1 MLQSY
6 DERSI
11 TFLVDARDALMSTM
25 DPITLAN
32 ELHDGVIQELSALLL
47 QLETYERRLEKDPE
61 AAEADLQRIKDQ
73 TRASLN
79 VLRKLVARLR
89 EMEETSAL

>member
-1 MLQSY
+1 
-6 DERSI
+6 
-11 TFLVDARDALMSTM
+11 MSTLE
-25 DPITLAN
+25 PITLAN

-61 AAEADLQRIKDQ
+61 AAEADLQRIKNQ

-79 VLRKLVARLR
+79 VLRKLVTRLR
-89 EMEETSAL
+89 EMEGTKPL

>member
-1 MLQSY
+1 MPT
-6 DERSI
+6 I
-11 TFLVDARDALMSTM
+11 

-32 ELHDGVIQELSALLL
+32 ELHNGVIQELSALLL
-47 QLETYERRLEKDPE
+47 QLETYERRLEQNPE

-79 VLRKLVARLR
+79 VLRKLVTRLR
-89 EMEETSAL
+89 EMEEANPL

>member
-1 MLQSY
+1 MP
-6 DERSI
+6 
-11 TFLVDARDALMSTM
+11 TM

-47 QLETYERRLEKDPE
+47 QLETYERRLEQDPE

-73 TRASLN
+73 TRAALN
-79 VLRKLVARLR
+79 ELRKLVTRLR
-89 EMEETSAL
+89 AMKETSPL

>member
-1 MLQSY
+1 MPTL
-6 DERSI
+6 
-11 TFLVDARDALMSTM
+11 

-47 QLETYERRLEKDPE
+47 QLETYERRLQKDPS

-79 VLRKLVARLR
+79 ELRKLMTRLR
-89 EMEETSAL
+89 EMEKTNPL

>member
-1 MLQSY
+1 
-6 DERSI
+6 
-11 TFLVDARDALMSTM
+11 M
-25 DPITLAN
+25 DPITLSN

-47 QLETYERRLEKDPE
+47 QLEVYERRLGVDPE

-79 VLRKLVARLR
+79 VLRKLVTRLR
-89 EMEETSAL
+89 AMEETNPL

>member
-1 MLQSY
+1 MP
-6 DERSI
+6 
-11 TFLVDARDALMSTM
+11 TM
-25 DPITLAN
+25 DSITLAN

-47 QLETYERRLEKDPE
+47 QLETYERKLEKDPE

-79 VLRKLVARLR
+79 VLRKLVTRLR
-89 EMEETSAL
+89 AMEETNPL

>member
-1 MLQSY
+1 MPTL
-6 DERSI
+6 
-11 TFLVDARDALMSTM
+11 

-79 VLRKLVARLR
+79 VLRKLVTRLR
-89 EMEETSAL
+89 EMEDKRSL

>member
-1 MLQSY
+1 MPTL
-6 DERSI
+6 E
-11 TFLVDARDALMSTM
+11 
-25 DPITLAN
+25 PITLAN

-47 QLETYERRLEKDPE
+47 QLETYERRLAKDPE

-79 VLRKLVARLR
+79 VLRKLVTRLR
-89 EMEETSAL
+89 EMEDTKPL

>member
-1 MLQSY
+1 MP
-6 DERSI
+6 
-11 TFLVDARDALMSTM
+11 TM

-47 QLETYERRLEKDPE
+47 QLETYERRLETDPQV
-61 AAEADLQRIKDQ
+61 AEADLQKIKDQ

-79 VLRKLVARLR
+79 ELRRLVSRLR
-89 EMEETSAL
+89 EMEKASPL

>member
-1 MLQSY
+1 MPTL
-6 DERSI
+6 E
-11 TFLVDARDALMSTM
+11 
-25 DPITLAN
+25 PITLAN

-79 VLRKLVARLR
+79 VLRKLVTRLR
-89 EMEETSAL
+89 EMEETKSL

>member
-1 MLQSY
+1 MPT
-6 DERSI
+6 I
-11 TFLVDARDALMSTM
+11 

-47 QLETYERRLEKDPE
+47 QLETYQRRLEMDPE

-79 VLRKLVARLR
+79 ELRKLVTRLR
-89 EMEETSAL
+89 EMEKASPL